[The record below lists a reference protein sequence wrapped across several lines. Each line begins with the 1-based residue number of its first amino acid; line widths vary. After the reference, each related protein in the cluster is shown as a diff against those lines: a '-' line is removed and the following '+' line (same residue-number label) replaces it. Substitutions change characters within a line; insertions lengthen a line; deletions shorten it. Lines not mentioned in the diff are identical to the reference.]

1 MSFTPYP
8 YQNSDS
14 YVNASASNDISFTK
28 VASLLLD
35 RSIKRMSFPPFS
47 NFLQY
52 APYDL
57 NSSNPNRFHFQT
69 PVSLSHQKTHIEK
82 TKKESIAGKRVESRE

>member
-8 YQNSDS
+8 YQNLDS
-14 YVNASASNDISFTK
+14 NVNASASNDISFTK

-69 PVSLSHQKTHIEK
+69 PVSLSL
-82 TKKESIAGKRVESRE
+82 TKKPKLKKQKRKA